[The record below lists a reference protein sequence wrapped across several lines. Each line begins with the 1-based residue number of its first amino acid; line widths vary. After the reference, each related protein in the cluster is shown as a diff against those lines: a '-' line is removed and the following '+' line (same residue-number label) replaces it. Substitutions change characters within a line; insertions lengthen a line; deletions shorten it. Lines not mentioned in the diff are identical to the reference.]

1 MDYSQNSVGNCCGA
15 WCVTR
20 YLCLTTKQQW
30 DSSDVVFK
38 KEGEKI
44 WSEVKFKSGEGAPAD
59 WVREQYSDPWKMVDK
74 LGGTSALQIE
84 LAAEGTGILAHKGL
98 LSTLKGLTS
107 NNGRTPG
114 KKNISGLSKGGYA
127 IAVMHD
133 GTGLHYLLVHR
144 PGTDTDLELYD
155 PRDEHLN
162 WTTQTTFSYLS
173 AVTTKPKG
181 SAEQHYTFLG
191 VFINIQ

>member
-20 YLCLTTKQQW
+20 YLCIKGKDW

-44 WSEVKFKSGEGAPAD
+44 WSEVKFKSSDGAPPD
-59 WVREQYSDPWKMVDK
+59 WVREQYSDPWKMIDK
-74 LGGTSALQIE
+74 LGGTSALHIE
-84 LAAEGTGILAHKGL
+84 LAAEGTAIPEHKGL
-98 LSTLKGLTS
+98 LSILKGLTS
-107 NNGRTPG
+107 NNGRSPG
-114 KKNISGLSKGGYA
+114 KKNISGLPKGGYA

-133 GTGLHYLLVHR
+133 GSGLHYLLVNR
-144 PGTDTDLELYD
+144 PGADSDFEIYD

-162 WTTQTTFSYLS
+162 WTTQKTFSYLS
-173 AVTTKPKG
+173 PVATKPKG

-191 VFINIQ
+191 VFIEIK

>member
-1 MDYSQNSVGNCCGA
+1 MDYSQGTNNSCGA

-44 WSEVKFKSGEGAPAD
+44 WSEVQFKTGEGAPAD
-59 WVREQYSDPWKMVDK
+59 WVTNKYSDPWKMVDR
-74 LGGTSALQIE
+74 LAGTSALQIE
-84 LAAEGTGILAHKGL
+84 LAAEGTGDLTHQYL
-98 LSTLKGLTS
+98 LSKLKGLTS
-107 NNGRTPG
+107 KKGRTAG

-133 GTGLHYLLVHR
+133 GSGLHYLLVNR
-144 PGTDTDLELYD
+144 PGTDTNFELYD
-155 PRDEHLN
+155 PRSEHLN
-162 WTTQTTFSYLS
+162 WTTHSTFSYGRN
-173 AVTTKPKG
+173 VTTKPKG
-181 SAEQHYTFLG
+181 PPEQNYTFLG
-191 VFINIQ
+191 VFIEIQ